1 MTTIM
6 SKEEFYATKWYKGM
20 KVKVTNDFVNGEVL
34 EVAAIDFDSDMV
46 SVWAE
51 LATLMTCPYMDVD
64 IVDESI

>member
-1 MTTIM
+1 MTAIM
-6 SKEEFYATKWYKGM
+6 SKEEFYTIRWHKGM

-46 SVWAE
+46 SVWVE

-64 IVDESI
+64 IIEE